1 MDELKFTAAAFF
13 RNKGKNV
20 VTEDEFVMG
29 ISMDMRWVSPTDAKD
44 VLSLLIRENY
54 LVKDGGYLR
63 PAFDVHT
70 ADVPLGFKPSND
82 LVLKA
87 KKPKKAVPDVQTG
100 DLLSELMAKAE
111 SLGMK
116 RKDFVVS
123 VNAIQK
129 RLNVDIEV
137 AALLMLRDNGADIH
151 EYVKKAYETIA
162 KR

>member
-44 VLSLLIRENY
+44 VLSLLVQEGH
-54 LVKDGGYLR
+54 LKKDGVYIR
-63 PAFDVHT
+63 PAFDVHAT
-70 ADVPLGFKPSND
+70 DVPLGFKPSND
-82 LVLKA
+82 LVLRSKA
-87 KKPKKAVPDVQTG
+87 KKKAVTPAAD
-100 DLLSELMAKAE
+100 DLLTELMAKAE

-123 VNAIQK
+123 VNSIQK
-129 RLNVDIEV
+129 RLNVDIEI
-137 AALLMLRDNGADIH
+137 AALLMLRDNGIDIDAYT
-151 EYVKKAYETIA
+151 ERAYETVA